1 MITFAQCMRIC
12 LIILCAYPVAFHGYP
27 IAHTLN
33 LSTVRMK
40 RIKNI
45 CKKIFGSSVL
55 KYVVVIVVGC
65 FVVGFMD
72 ENSIWSHLQNKEK
85 SNNLQTEINDYKERH
100 TRDEAQLEALEN
112 DHKAV
117 EKVAREKYYMKL
129 KDEDIFVLST
139 DRK

>member
-1 MITFAQCMRIC
+1 
-12 LIILCAYPVAFHGYP
+12 
-27 IAHTLN
+27 
-33 LSTVRMK
+33 MK

-72 ENSIWSHLQNKEK
+72 ENSIWNHLQNKK
-85 SNNLQTEINDYKERH
+85 KINDLQTEINDYKERH
-100 TRDEAQLEALEN
+100 ARDEAQLEALEN

-139 DRK
+139 DR